1 VNCVAVRDQLPELAV
16 GVLPSGE
23 RVALERHLQWCAGCR
38 KEAGE
43 LGQAA
48 ATVAFV
54 LTPAPLPPGLE
65 DRVVV
70 GVGKAAARPRAGR
83 RTRMAIAAIIAATI
97 AVASLGWGAVMAG
110 RAQQFAERAA
120 QAEQGRLQALDE
132 FQRFL
137 DTLPFQARADET
149 HLGQLAPTLAIRR
162 GGGAVLQLVS
172 PTRLDFVM
180 VIVSGLP
187 RDPSLAPYRVTL
199 KDAEG
204 RVLRGGT
211 IAELDADG
219 GGQAFREFR
228 NTDLTGF
235 TTVLVRDASG
245 RLVLKGTVDQSSGA

>member
-1 VNCVAVRDQLPELAV
+1 MNCIAVRDQLPELAV
-16 GVLPSGE
+16 GVLPTGDE
-23 RVALERHLQWCAGCR
+23 VAMERHLQWCAGCR
-38 KEAGE
+38 KEAAE
-43 LGQAA
+43 LSEAA
-48 ATVAFV
+48 ATFAFT
-54 LTPAPLPPGLE
+54 LAPAPLPPGLE
-65 DRVVV
+65 DRVVAEV
-70 GVGKAAARPRAGR
+70 GRAAARPRTGR
-83 RTRMAIAAIIAATI
+83 RTRTAIAAVIAAAI

-110 RAQQFAERAA
+110 RAQRFAERAA
-120 QAEQGRLQALDE
+120 QAEQERVQALNQ
-132 FQRFL
+132 FQEL
-137 DTLPFQARADET
+137 VDILPFQPRADET
-149 HLGQLAPTLAIRR
+149 HLGQLAPTLAIQR

-199 KDAEG
+199 KDAAG

-219 GGQAFREFR
+219 GGQAFRQFR

-245 RLVLKGTVDQSSGA
+245 RLVLKGTVDQSTGA

>member
-16 GVLPSGE
+16 GVLPPEE

-48 ATVAFV
+48 ATVAFA
-54 LTPAPLPPGLE
+54 LPSAPLPPALE

-70 GVGKAAARPRAGR
+70 GVGKAAARPRTGR
-83 RTRMAIAAIIAATI
+83 RTRTTIAAIIAAAI

-110 RAQQFAERAA
+110 RAQRFAERAA
-120 QAEQGRLQALDE
+120 QAEQDRLQALDQ
-132 FQRFL
+132 FQQFV
-137 DTLPFQARADET
+137 DTLPFQPRADET

-187 RDPSLAPYRVTL
+187 RDPSLAPYRVML

-219 GGQAFREFR
+219 GGQAFREFQ
-228 NTDLTGF
+228 NTDLAGF

-245 RLVLKGTVDQSSGA
+245 RLVLKGTVDQSTGA

>member
-16 GVLPSGE
+16 GVLPPRE
-23 RVALERHLQWCAGCR
+23 EVALERHLQWCAGCR
-38 KEAGE
+38 KEVAE
-43 LGQAA
+43 LGEGA
-48 ATVAFV
+48 ATFAFA
-54 LTPAPLPPGLE
+54 LAPAPVPPGLE
-65 DRVVV
+65 DRVVA
-70 GVGKAAARPRAGR
+70 GVGRAAARPRTGR
-83 RTRMAIAAIIAATI
+83 RTRTVIAAVIAAAI

-120 QAEQGRLQALDE
+120 QAEQDRLQALE
-132 FQRFL
+132 QFQWVL

-162 GGGAVLQLVS
+162 GGGAVLELVS
-172 PTRLDFVM
+172 PTRLDFVVVM
-180 VIVSGLP
+180 VSGLP
-187 RDPSLAPYRVTL
+187 RDPSLAPYRVAL
-199 KDAEG
+199 KDARG

-211 IAELDADG
+211 IGDLDADG

-245 RLVLKGTVDQSSGA
+245 RLVLKGTVDQSTGA

>member
-1 VNCVAVRDQLPELAV
+1 MNCVAVRDQLPELAV
-16 GVLPSGE
+16 GVLPPGE

-48 ATVAFV
+48 ATVAFT
-54 LTPAPLPPGLE
+54 LPPAPLPPGLE

-70 GVGKAAARPRAGR
+70 GVGKAAARPRTGR
-83 RTRMAIAAIIAATI
+83 RTRTAVAAIIAAAI

-110 RAQQFAERAA
+110 RAQRFAERAA
-120 QAEQGRLQALDE
+120 QAEQDRTQALAE
-132 FQRFL
+132 LERFL
-137 DTLPFQARADET
+137 DTLPFQPRTDET
-149 HLGQLAPTLAIRR
+149 HLGQLAPTPVIQR

-172 PTRLDFVM
+172 PSRLDFVL

-187 RDPSLAPYRVTL
+187 RDPSLAPYRVTV
-199 KDAEG
+199 KDAGG

-219 GGQAFREFR
+219 DGEAFREFR

-235 TTVLVRDASG
+235 TTVLIRDASG
-245 RLVLKGTVDQSSGA
+245 RLVLKGTVDQSTGA